1 MTTTSLLVG
10 FYIALEMVAVIF
22 AFRAVRSARTPQGSI
37 GWVVF
42 LITTPYL
49 AVPFYAVFGHSR
61 FAGYV
66 NARRDSAAAVEGLI
80 RLRETNA
87 AHLAADDPHARAFQA
102 ISRVP
107 VVSGNGVTLLVD
119 GAETF
124 QAIFAAIDAAQ
135 RYVLVQFYIFRDDG
149 LGRALKERLVARAA
163 AGVTVRMLYDAIGC
177 FGLPKAYLAELRA
190 AGVDVRDVHALRART
205 NRFQVN
211 FRNHRKIVVADG
223 KVAFVGGFNVGDEY
237 LGLDP
242 RFGPWRDT
250 HCRVTGPAVSQL
262 QLVFA
267 EDWYWASRD
276 ALVEAINW
284 EAGRSPE
291 DRDALVL
298 AAGPGDDFETGTL
311 YFCNAIH
318 AARRRV
324 WIATPYFVPDV
335 DILTALKLAALRGV
349 DVRLL
354 LPDRPDH
361 KVVWLAAFAFFDEVR
376 AAGVQIW
383 RYKAGFMHQKTLV
396 VDRTL
401 AAVGTFNLDNRS
413 CRLNFEVA
421 AIFFDADAADQ
432 VAAMLERDFGE
443 SVHHETPLSEARL
456 PIRLGAVVARLFAP
470 IL

>member
-1 MTTTSLLVG
+1 MSTYLVVL
-10 FYIALEMVAVIF
+10 YVAFEAVAIVF
-22 AFRAVRSARTPQGSI
+22 AFRAVRSARTPQGSM

-42 LITTPYL
+42 LITTPYV
-49 AVPFYAVFGHSR
+49 AVPLYAVFGHFR
-61 FAGYV
+61 FVGYV
-66 NARRDSAAAVEGLI
+66 NARRDNAAAIEGLI
-80 RLRETNA
+80 RLREANLA
-87 AHLAADDPHARAFQA
+87 RVGPDDAHVRAFQA

-107 VVSGNGVTLLVD
+107 VVSGNGFQLLVD
-119 GAETF
+119 GTETF
-124 QAIFAAIDAAQ
+124 QAINAAIDAAE

-149 LGRALKERLVARAA
+149 LGRAFKERLIAKAA
-163 AGVTVRMLYDAIGC
+163 EGVPVRMLYDAIGC
-177 FGLPKAYLAELRA
+177 FGLPNEYLAELRDG
-190 AGVDVRDVHALRART
+190 GVDVRDVHAMRSRT

-223 KVAFVGGFNVGDEY
+223 TVAFVGGFNVGDEY

-242 RFGPWRDT
+242 RYGAWRDT
-250 HCRVTGPAVSQL
+250 HARVTGPAASQL

-267 EDWYWASRD
+267 EDWYWATRQ
-276 ALVEAINW
+276 ALVEEVNW
-284 EAGRSPE
+284 DAGRSPE

-318 AARRRV
+318 AARDRV

-354 LPDRPDH
+354 IPDRPDH

-383 RYKAGFMHQKTLV
+383 RYRAGFMHQKSLV
-396 VDRTL
+396 VDRRL

-421 AIFFDADAADQ
+421 ALMFDADAADR
-432 VAAMLERDFGE
+432 VAAMLERDFAE
-443 SVHHETPLSEARL
+443 STLYETPLARRSWTL
-456 PIRLGAVVARLFAP
+456 RLGAVGARLFAP